1 MPGAALERLDFPEMS
16 SSRSLSRLP
25 GFRDFSPEEMAV
37 RRRIFAAWREAA
49 ARYGFREYDGP
60 PLEPLDLYVEKSGP
74 EIVGQLYEFEDKG
87 GRRVALRPEMTPTL
101 ARMLAERSRGLPK
114 PIRWFSIPQ
123 LFRYERSQRGR
134 LREHFQLN
142 VDIVGEAGVAADA
155 EVLAVAVDAVRA
167 LGLGEA
173 DFAARVNDRRLVAAV
188 LGAAGVPPDRRREC
202 MAVLDKAG
210 RTPAD
215 RSRKRLDELG
225 VGADAADAIMELAT
239 AGDAGEDAWERLE
252 RRFGGDR
259 AVREAMEP
267 LETYRELLDAMG
279 LGAFVR
285 FDFTIVRGLDYYTGI
300 VFELFDRAGK
310 FRAVCG
316 GGRYDRLL
324 ERVGGDPLP
333 AVGFGMG
340 DVVLG
345 ELLRDRGPVPTGEPA
360 CDYFVAWVE
369 PAQRAAALTVARELR
384 EAGHSVLYELRSLGM
399 GKQLKAAARAG
410 AARTVVIGPQ
420 ELESGS
426 ATVRDMETGRQE
438 ARPLN
443 AVASDST
450 PRGASR

>member
-1 MPGAALERLDFPEMS
+1 M
-16 SSRSLSRLP
+16 
-25 GFRDFSPEEMAV
+25 
-37 RRRIFAAWREAA
+37 RRRIFAAWRETA

-101 ARMLAERSRGLPK
+101 ARMLAERSRGMAK
-114 PIRWFSIPQ
+114 PVRWFSVPQ

-142 VDIVGEAGVAADA
+142 VDIVGEAGVGADA

-188 LGAAGVPPDRRREC
+188 LGAVGVPPDRRREC

-210 RTPAD
+210 RTPAE
-215 RSRKRLDELG
+215 RSRKRLEELG
-225 VGADAADAIMELAT
+225 VGAAAADAIMELAGGRD
-239 AGDAGEDAWERLE
+239 AGSAAVGDAGEDAWERLE
-252 RRFGGDR
+252 RRFGGNP
-259 AVREAMEP
+259 AVRQAMEP

-279 LGAFVR
+279 LGAFVH

-300 VFELFDRAGK
+300 VFELFDRAGE

-324 ERVGGDPLP
+324 ELVGGDPLP

-345 ELLRDRGPVPTGEPA
+345 ELLRDRGLAPGGEPA

-369 PAQRAAALTVARELR
+369 PAQHAAALTVARGLR
-384 EAGHSVLYELRSLGM
+384 EAGCSVLYGLRSQGVA
-399 GKQLKAAARAG
+399 KQLRAAARAG
-410 AARTVVIGPQ
+410 AAKTVVIGPD
-420 ELESGS
+420 ELASGS
-426 ATVRDMETGRQE
+426 VTVRDMKTGRQE
-438 ARPLN
+438 SRPLN
-443 AVASDST
+443 AVAPESAS
-450 PRGASR
+450 PPGPGASR

>member
-1 MPGAALERLDFPEMS
+1 MS
-16 SSRSLSRLP
+16 ASRSLSRLP

-188 LGAAGVPPDRRREC
+188 LDAAGVPPDGRREC

-215 RSRKRLDELG
+215 RSRQRLDELG
-225 VGADAADAIMELAT
+225 VGTDAADAIMELAT
-239 AGDAGEDAWERLE
+239 AGDAEGDAGEDAWERLE

-345 ELLRDRGPVPTGEPA
+345 ELLRDRGAAPEGEPA

-369 PAQRAAALTVARELR
+369 PAQHAAALTVARELR
-384 EAGHSVLYELRSLGM
+384 EAGHSVLYELRSQGV

-420 ELESGS
+420 ELASGS
-426 ATVRDMETGRQE
+426 ATVRDMKTGRQE
-438 ARPLN
+438 SRPLN
-443 AVASDST
+443 AVASDSA
-450 PRGASR
+450 PREASR